1 VQPDCSSEQDELPTP
16 EGESSVVTAAPP
28 YVPPRIAS
36 WPEYD
41 DDSFGR
47 EAIDLAAR
55 AGLKLDPWQEFM
67 LIHGCGRNDG
77 RWAAFEVGCVVPR
90 QNGKGAIEEAR
101 ELASL
106 FLLKDQFVIHSA
118 HQFDTSLEAFRRLL
132 SYIEDTPE
140 LERQIK
146 QIRRSHG
153 EEGVELT
160 NGNRIRYRTRTKGGG
175 RGFSCD
181 LLILDEAMFLPDM
194 AMGALLPTLSARPDP
209 QVWYGGSAVDQLVH
223 EHGVVLARLRER
235 GQEGNDPSLVYAE
248 WSLDFDNPSEITDD
262 LAVDQT
268 LWRESNP
275 ALDIRIRPEHIAH
288 EQRSVERRIFAVE
301 RLNVGDWPRTDEVTV
316 TMIPL
321 EQWDELADPN
331 SVLLNPVCLAYD
343 ISPERKASIAAAGR
357 NADGQWHV
365 EVIAQKNGTGWIPD
379 ALSRYVDDHEPHM
392 VVCDTFGPSG
402 SMMHAVEEAGVLIE
416 GMTASEHGQA
426 CGLLLDAVNEKTLR
440 HLGSAD
446 LRNAIKGAATR
457 PLGDAWAW
465 SRKDSN
471 VDISPLVS
479 STLALW
485 AAMQMPEGGGPIEIW

>member
-1 VQPDCSSEQDELPTP
+1 M
-16 EGESSVVTAAPP
+16 VVAPP
-28 YVPPRIAS
+28 APPCVPPRI
-36 WPEYD
+36 WTYPD
-41 DDSFGR
+41 DDGDDSFGDK
-47 EAIDLAAR
+47 AVALAR
-55 AGLKLDPWQEFM
+55 KAGLKLDAWQEM
-67 LIHGCGRNDG
+67 VVRQGCRRAEDK
-77 RWAAFEVGCVVPR
+77 WSAFEVAMVVPR
-90 QNGKGAIEEAR
+90 QNGKGAVEEAR

-106 FLLKDQFVIHSA
+106 FLLRDQFVIHSA

-132 SYIEDTPE
+132 YLIEETPE
-140 LERQIK
+140 LAREIK
-146 QIRRSHG
+146 QVRRSHG
-153 EEGVELT
+153 EEGIELM

-235 GQEGNDPSLVYAE
+235 GLQGDDPSLVYAE
-248 WSLDFDNPSEITDD
+248 WSLDFDNPSEVTDD
-262 LAVDQT
+262 MAMDEA

-321 EQWDELADPN
+321 EQWDDLAESD
-331 SVLLNPVCLAYD
+331 SVLVNPVCLAYD
-343 ISPERKASIAAAGR
+343 ISPERRASIAAAGR
-357 NADGQWHV
+357 NQDGNWHV
-365 EVIAQKNGTGWIPD
+365 EVIAQKNGTGWIPE
-379 ALSRYVDDHEPHM
+379 ALSKYVDSHEPAM

-402 SMMHAVEEAGVLIE
+402 SMMHAAEEAGVLIE
-416 GMTASEHGQA
+416 GMTATQHGQA

-485 AAMQMPEGGGPIEIW
+485 AAMQQPEGGGPIEIW

>member
-1 VQPDCSSEQDELPTP
+1 MVA
-16 EGESSVVTAAPP
+16 AAPP
-28 YVPPRIAS
+28 FVPPRVAT

-41 DDSFGR
+41 DDSFGK
-47 EAIDLAAR
+47 EAIDLAASV
-55 AGLKLDPWQEFM
+55 GLKLDPWQEFVV
-67 LIHGCGRNDG
+67 LHGCGRNDNK
-77 RWAAFEVGCVVPR
+77 WAAFEVAALVPR

-106 FLLKDQFVIHSA
+106 FLLKDQFIIHSA

-132 SYIEDTPE
+132 NLIEDTYE
-140 LERQIK
+140 FRKQIK
-146 QIRRSHG
+146 QVRRSHG
-153 EEGVELT
+153 EEGIELL

-181 LLILDEAMFLPDM
+181 LLILDEAMFLPD
-194 AMGALLPTLSARPDP
+194 ASMGALLPTLSARPDP

-235 GQEGNDPSLVYAE
+235 GHEGNDPSLVYTE
-248 WSLDFDNPSEITDD
+248 WSLDFDNPAEVDDSIATD
-262 LAVDQT
+262 VEM
-268 LWRESNP
+268 WREANP

-301 RLNVGDWPRTDEVTV
+301 RLNVGDWPRTDDITV
-316 TMIPL
+316 SQIPL
-321 EQWDELADPN
+321 DLWDELAEPD
-331 SVLLNPVCLAYD
+331 SVLLDPVCLAYD
-343 ISPERKASIAAAGR
+343 ISPERHASIAAAGR
-357 NADGQWHV
+357 NQDGKWHI
-365 EVIAQKNGTGWIPD
+365 EVIAQKKGTGWIPE
-379 ALSRYVDDHEPHM
+379 ALKEYVLAHKPAM
-392 VVCDTFGPSG
+392 IVADTFGPSG

-416 GMTASEHGQA
+416 GMTATQHGQA
-426 CGLLLDAVNEKTLR
+426 CGLLLDCVQEKTLR

-471 VDISPLVS
+471 VDISPLVA

-485 AAMQMPEGGGPIEIW
+485 ATIQQPESGGPIEIW

>member
-1 VQPDCSSEQDELPTP
+1 M
-16 EGESSVVTAAPP
+16 VTAEI
-28 YVPPRIAS
+28 VSPRIAS
-36 WPEYD
+36 WPEGD
-41 DDSFGR
+41 SSFGR
-47 EAIDLAAR
+47 ETIDLAR
-55 AGLKLDPWQEFM
+55 TAGLKLDAWQE
-67 LIHGCGRNDG
+67 LVIERGCARTDN
-77 RWAAFEVGCVVPR
+77 RWSAFEVCAVVPR

-106 FLLKDQFVIHSA
+106 FLLKDQFIIHSA

-132 SYIEDTPE
+132 NLIEDTPE
-140 LERQIK
+140 LEKKVKKVRS
-146 QIRRSHG
+146 SHG
-153 EEGVELT
+153 EEGIELE

-181 LLILDEAMFLPDM
+181 LLILDEAMFLPD
-194 AMGALLPTLSARPDP
+194 AAIGALLPTLSARPDP

-223 EHGVVLARLRER
+223 ENGVVLARLRER
-235 GQEGNDPSLVYAE
+235 GQQGDDPSLAYME
-248 WSLDFDNPSEITDD
+248 WSLDYNNPGEVTTEVAEDEAS
-262 LAVDQT
+262 
-268 LWRESNP
+268 WRESNP
-275 ALDIRIRPEHIAH
+275 ALDIRIRPEHIRH
-288 EQRSVERRIFAVE
+288 EQRSLDPRTFAVE
-301 RLNVGDWPRTDEVTV
+301 RLNVGDWPRTDHVSV
-316 TMIPL
+316 SMIPL
-321 EQWDELADPN
+321 EDWDALTDTL
-331 SVLLNPVCLAYD
+331 SVLMDPICFAFD

-357 NADGQWHV
+357 NQEGLLHV
-365 EVIAQKNGTGWIPD
+365 EILAQQNGTSWIPGRI
-379 ALSRYVDDHEPHM
+379 AELVDRHEPAL

-416 GMTASEHGQA
+416 GLTASQHGQA

-471 VDISPLVS
+471 VDISPLVA

-485 AAMQMPEGGGPIEIW
+485 AVAQQPEPNREIEIW